1 MVHLVQDIYLGFNYP
16 KNKALAGFGQEGKT
30 IVDIRGQIPACHGLL
45 AEMRLKH
52 QTFNSI
58 QDSKS
63 SRL

>member
-1 MVHLVQDIYLGFNYP
+1 VQDIYLGFNYP

-58 QDSKS
+58 
-63 SRL
+63 SRF